1 MTKLIITIDAEN
13 NNVSYSNEN
22 QSGLIFTCTMQEA
35 GFSHCED
42 NDDISDYLEER
53 YGSEY
58 DLEIVFA

>member
-22 QSGLIFTCTMQEA
+22 QSCTMQEA